1 MKRPAFLAN
10 LGPASTAPAAPAPAP
25 PSPTVANDAE
35 PAVAADHAPAPA
47 LWSPRLFTGTLFAPS
62 SPTRPTTA
70 ATTTAPGAPARAAG
84 ARTPPG
90 LTNLLS
96 GIQGAGGA
104 LNAMTCALC
113 GGRACKYC
121 GVPNLWPDNA
131 IDGLYSNWITP
142 EILAMQRPAAP
153 LMREHDLPAR
163 FRDQGIGAIVNL
175 QQLREHPTC
184 GFGVLE
190 GIGLAY
196 DPEEWMREG
205 FFYYH
210 FSWEDMN
217 VPALDLMMN
226 IVKIM
231 ANEIDSGRKVA
242 VHCHAGLGRTGLA
255 IACYLVYQ
263 GPFTA
268 EEAVSLVRSQ
278 RPGSVQTAKQTGFV
292 HLFKS
297 YLQGLRQRFVV
308 LDDNHSLWTVDE
320 VMLAYREFAHG
331 RATRDQTHAM
341 VRSAATTFGSL
352 TVSVPAKDRA
362 RIFRRVVEGETTS
375 DDVET
380 AAKLTTQY
388 SETLTC
394 THIEACT
401 NPIALVVILSTWSRS
416 FLREPLMAV
425 TDQELEC
432 TSAAAAAH
440 VRTILEHVYPAV
452 LDAAAHTA
460 NIDHDLVMQLWLL
473 FTRDQD
479 LPADLA
485 PNRAAHLI
493 LDAVSKF
500 PV

>member
-10 LGPASTAPAAPAPAP
+10 LGPASTSPPLAAP
-25 PSPTVANDAE
+25 ANDAE
-35 PAVAADHAPAPA
+35 PAAADDPPAPHA
-47 LWSPRLFTGTLFAPS
+47 LWSPRLFPGTLFAPS

-70 ATTTAPGAPARAAG
+70 ATTTAPTPARAAG
-84 ARTPPG
+84 TRTPPG
-90 LTNLLS
+90 LANLLS

-121 GVPNLWPDNA
+121 GVPSLWPDNA

-163 FRDQGIGAIVNL
+163 FRDKGIGAIMNL

-217 VPALDLMMN
+217 VPALDLMMS
-226 IVKIM
+226 IVKVM

-308 LDDNHSLWTVDE
+308 LDDNHSLWTADE
-320 VMLAYREFAHG
+320 VMLAYHEFAHG

-341 VRSAATTFGSL
+341 VRSTAKTFGSL
-352 TVSVPAKDRA
+352 AASVPAKDRA
-362 RIFRRVVEGETTS
+362 RIFRRAVAGETTS
-375 DDVET
+375 DDVE
-380 AAKLTTQY
+380 AAARLMTQY
-388 SETLTC
+388 AETLAC
-394 THIEACT
+394 THIEACS
-401 NPIALVVILSTWSRS
+401 NPVALAVILSTWSRS

-425 TDQELEC
+425 AGQELEC

-440 VRTILEHVYPAV
+440 VREILKHVYPAV

-460 NIDHDLVMQLWLL
+460 GIDHDLVMQLWLCSRVAR
-473 FTRDQD
+473 TCPPTWHQT
-479 LPADLA
+479 A
-485 PNRAAHLI
+485 PRT
-493 LDAVSKF
+493 
-500 PV
+500 